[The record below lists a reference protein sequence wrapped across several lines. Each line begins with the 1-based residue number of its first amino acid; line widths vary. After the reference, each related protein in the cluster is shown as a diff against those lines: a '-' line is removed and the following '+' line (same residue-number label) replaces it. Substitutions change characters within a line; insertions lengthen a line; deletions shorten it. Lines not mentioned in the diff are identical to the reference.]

1 MRLPATTPAVQ
12 AQARPGALGA
22 GLPAAADHSLPLC
35 FGPNP
40 EELLPPTALR
50 VERVEESGVSI
61 SWSPPEGPAA
71 RQVLDGYAVTY
82 VSSDGSYRRTD
93 FVDRSRSSHQ
103 LRALAAGRAYNISV
117 FSVKRNTN
125 NKNDISRPA
134 ALLTRTR
141 ECPSGCGPPC
151 PVQGVRRQGP
161 SFPQEQASQQRPGQ
175 TWDRAGHRT
184 DAGADGAVEGSSPVD
199 FQSES

>member
-1 MRLPATTPAVQ
+1 MTGGGGRGETTLSCLKANP
-12 AQARPGALGA
+12 P
-22 GLPAAADHSLPLC
+22 PPLC
-35 FGPNP
+35 LAHS

-61 SWSPPEGPAA
+61 SWSPPEGTAA

-82 VSSDGSYRRTD
+82 ASSDGSSRRTD

-141 ECPSGCGPPC
+141 EFLKVACPLLPRTGPCSLPM
-151 PVQGVRRQGP
+151 VQQTALGGSCLSYREGRNNQKGG
-161 SFPQEQASQQRPGQ
+161 SEKGLSREKQALG
-175 TWDRAGHRT
+175 G
-184 DAGADGAVEGSSPVD
+184 AGAGR
-199 FQSES
+199 